1 MMYVFHARELCG
13 KEEEEEE
20 EGMQVM
26 GRWACGVLFV
36 SSCV

>member
-13 KEEEEEE
+13 KEEDE